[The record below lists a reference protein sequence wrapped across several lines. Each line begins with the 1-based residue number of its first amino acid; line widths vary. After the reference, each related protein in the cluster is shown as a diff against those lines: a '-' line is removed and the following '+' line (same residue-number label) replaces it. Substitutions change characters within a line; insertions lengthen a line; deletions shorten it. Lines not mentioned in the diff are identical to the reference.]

1 VEIYTEG
8 DLHRPGGRLRTTTD
22 LHDAL
27 EREEMELHYQPLV
40 DLHTLTMMG
49 IESVVRW
56 QHPRRGLLMPDEFIP
71 MAEDSGLIVPLGT
84 WTLEQSCRQAAAWA
98 AARDDAG
105 QEPFRLNTSVNVAA
119 LQLADPDFPDLVAAI
134 LDTTGMDPDRL
145 WLRLTE
151 GTLMRDP
158 DATVEVLRALH
169 GLGLHIG
176 IDHFGTG
183 FSSLAYLKRFPV
195 EALKIDGSF
204 VREVDRRAEDS
215 AVVRTIIAMGDSLG
229 LVVVAGG
236 VERFDQ
242 VDRLK
247 TLGCHLA
254 QGHLL
259 GRPLH
264 ARAFDPFPTDDLSSW
279 RESALLAS
287 S

>member
-1 VEIYTEG
+1 
-8 DLHRPGGRLRTTTD
+8 
-22 LHDAL
+22 
-27 EREEMELHYQPLV
+27 
-40 DLHTLTMMG
+40 MMG

-56 QHPRRGLLMPDEFIP
+56 HHPTRGLLMPDEFIP

-84 WTLEQSCRQAAAWA
+84 WALEQSCRQASAWI
-98 AARDDAG
+98 AARDRAG
-105 QEPFRLNTSVNVAA
+105 QEPFRLNTSVNVSA
-119 LQLADPDFPDLVAAI
+119 LQLVDPEFPALVAHI
-134 LDTTGMDPDRL
+134 LAVSGMEPGRL

-151 GTLMRDP
+151 GALMRDP
-158 DATVEVLRALH
+158 DATGDVLRALH

-176 IDHFGTG
+176 IEHFGTG

-204 VREVDRRAEDS
+204 VREVDRRAEDA

-254 QGHLL
+254 QGDLL
-259 GRPLH
+259 GRPLP
-264 ARAFDPFPTDDLSSW
+264 AGALGLFPTDDLITWRDPALVTSS
-279 RESALLAS
+279 
-287 S
+287 